1 MTELKVE
8 KIEQEKLNSRV
19 AEIEAMSNKQ
29 LVWALCAE
37 AGWEYVARRDMKL
50 ELANNTEKDL
60 ELLKYEILGRMLY
73 DP

>member
-50 ELANNTEKDL
+50 ELANNIEKDL